1 MQLSPQPGRPAL
13 SPACAASTR
22 VANGPKEPA
31 ASMIT
36 EADKKR
42 LLRAQRT
49 AADRRRQAEVPL
61 GKWREGPMGAIGS
74 QLSATLQRFGWEH
87 IFRPGDMSFYDIHAI
102 VDPSGARSLVAM
114 MLSAAIDKIGP
125 NAVGE
130 LFAASTKH
138 KRPDLVPL
146 MRALRDAYGF
156 KELKV
161 AVGKA
166 NMVGE
171 PKTGSRTLVYVWT
184 QVSVLGELDPWSYS
198 YRPGIQPSDVFAA
211 MDDRKWF
218 FDRRGQ
224 PFHKERATLAK
235 YYRDVRREIASNE
248 GKAWSVASL
257 IQIKLGK
264 LARDNR
270 SVPPR
275 SQRWSPSR
283 DSD

>member
-1 MQLSPQPGRPAL
+1 MNIHTYIGPAVSPAL
-13 SPACAASTR
+13 APAAR
-22 VANGPKEPA
+22 VASGPKESA
-31 ASMIT
+31 ASMLT
-36 EADKKR
+36 DADKKR
-42 LLRAQRT
+42 LLRAHRT
-49 AADRRRQAEVPL
+49 AADLRRQAEVPL
-61 GKWREGPMGAIGS
+61 GKWRAGPMGTIGS

-87 IFRPGDMSFYDIHAI
+87 IFRPGDMSGYDLHAI

-114 MLSAAIDKIGP
+114 MLSAAVDKIGP
-125 NAVGE
+125 NAVGD
-130 LFAASTKH
+130 LFAAATKD

-146 MRALRDAYGF
+146 MRALSDAYGF
-156 KELKV
+156 KELKA

-198 YRPGIQPSDVFAA
+198 HRPGIEPSDVFDA
-211 MDDRKWF
+211 MNGRKWF
-218 FDRRGQ
+218 FDWRGQ
-224 PFHKERATLAK
+224 PFHKERGTLAK
-235 YYRDVRREIASNE
+235 YYRDVRREIARDE

-264 LARDNR
+264 LARDKR

-275 SQRWSPSR
+275 SQRWSPIPR
-283 DSD
+283 